1 MGISLSLLKS
11 LLLIPSKDIVDF
23 VLVKVKNWDPE
34 KLRCHCIDSAPWT
47 EEENAKMDVA
57 LLFLNILLNSSDDI
71 KKKHC
76 SKQIRIM
83 LEWMFDFA
91 YSVKDER
98 DQMNVLLKIL
108 ECIELHGKEYLDE
121 EYMMKLKVYLLRLN
135 EEYLQFKEAKQ
146 WEIIV
151 VTRRILK
158 NFFGIDGEKIIDK
171 KYDEKDDEYIATVLF
186 EAGGSSEFRGPSKGY
201 RGYIPRSDRNQFNF
215 QTY

>member
-1 MGISLSLLKS
+1 MGCSEQIKAILKTLLTS
-11 LLLIPSKDIVDF
+11 INTEFVVDINTRGD
-23 VLVKVKNWDPE
+23 W
-34 KLRCHCIDSAPWT
+34 
-47 EEENAKMDVA
+47 
-57 LLFLNILLNSSDDI
+57 
-71 KKKHC
+71 
-76 SKQIRIM
+76 
-83 LEWMFDFA
+83 
-91 YSVKDER
+91 
-98 DQMNVLLKIL
+98 LKIL

-121 EYMMKLKVYLLRLN
+121 EYMMKLKIYLLRIN
-135 EEYLQFKEAKQ
+135 EKYLQFKEAKE

-158 NFFGIDGEKIIDK
+158 NFFGIDGEKIINK